1 MYSPHAVFLSHVRGC
16 STATVTKYYCYNLH
30 NLFILAVNYFVP
42 ISVHCTDD
50 CLLWCSYVLSFML
63 FYAFQVKLAKNTLTS
78 PCKTLHH
85 NGFVNDSETLQSE
98 DVFEGISSPKCRS
111 VTRNGLLK
119 LQKCPTV
126 SAVNG
131 NLTYCLILKKSEHI
145 CAVCRVEK

>member
-1 MYSPHAVFLSHVRGC
+1 
-16 STATVTKYYCYNLH
+16 
-30 NLFILAVNYFVP
+30 
-42 ISVHCTDD
+42 
-50 CLLWCSYVLSFML
+50 ML